1 MLPSNGLALKN
12 KKLFLATF
20 ELFSGQYGQIFY
32 KAFYARNEEKLQKE
46 VHKYLLNYYDRG
58 NVTEIDG
65 NVYCYFNGEVAVKQH
80 GWEEI
85 TDFEQ
90 IVNRL
95 L

>member
-1 MLPSNGLALKN
+1 MCDRNIITSNGEKLYLA
-12 KKLFLATF
+12 AF

-46 VHKYLLNYYDRG
+46 VHKYLRDYYDRG

-65 NVYCYFNGEVAVKQH
+65 DVYCYFDGEVAVKQH

-85 TDFEQ
+85 TNLEQ

>member
-12 KKLFLATF
+12 KKLYLATF
-20 ELFSGQYGQIFY
+20 ELLSGQYGQIFY

-46 VHKYLLNYYDRG
+46 VHKYLRDYYDRG

-80 GWEEI
+80 GWEKI
-85 TDFEQ
+85 TNLEQ

>member
-12 KKLFLATF
+12 KKLYLATF
-20 ELFSGQYGQIFY
+20 ELLSGQYGQIFY

-46 VHKYLLNYYDRG
+46 VHNYLRDYYDRG

-85 TDFEQ
+85 TNLEQ

>member
-1 MLPSNGLALKN
+1 MCDKSAITSNGKRLY
-12 KKLFLATF
+12 LATF

-58 NVTEIDG
+58 NVTEIEGD
-65 NVYCYFNGEVAVKQH
+65 VYCYFNGEVAVKNH

-85 TDFEQ
+85 RNLDQ
-90 IVNRL
+90 IANKL
-95 L
+95 I